1 MGSSAAG
8 STSTPTARQQRG
20 AGAGA
25 GAAPSSSSPVFLNVY
40 DVTPAN
46 GYARWLGLGVYHS
59 GVQGTWTTG
68 SLPPSSPH
76 SVPTLRRGPR
86 VILTPNTT
94 ALSLDWLLCSSRGG
108 VRVRRARRREQRDL
122 RGGAAAVPRVRVP

>member
-8 STSTPTARQQRG
+8 STSTPTARQQR
-20 AGAGA
+20 GAGA

-59 GVQGTWTTG
+59 GVQGTWTR
-68 SLPPSSPH
+68 LPPSVPPRPPQSSP
-76 SVPTLRRGPR
+76 S
-86 VILTPNTT
+86 
-94 ALSLDWLLCSSRGG
+94 
-108 VRVRRARRREQRDL
+108 
-122 RGGAAAVPRVRVP
+122 AAALVSS

>member
-8 STSTPTARQQRG
+8 STPTARQQRG

-25 GAAPSSSSPVFLNVY
+25 GASAAPSSSSPVFLNVY

-59 GVQGTWTTG
+59 GVQGTWTR
-68 SLPPSSPH
+68 LPPSVPPRPPQSSP
-76 SVPTLRRGPR
+76 S
-86 VILTPNTT
+86 
-94 ALSLDWLLCSSRGG
+94 
-108 VRVRRARRREQRDL
+108 
-122 RGGAAAVPRVRVP
+122 AAAVVSS

>member
-20 AGAGA
+20 AGVDA

-59 GVQGTWTTG
+59 GVQGKWTR
-68 SLPPSSPH
+68 LPPSVLLAPPQSSP
-76 SVPTLRRGPR
+76 S
-86 VILTPNTT
+86 
-94 ALSLDWLLCSSRGG
+94 
-108 VRVRRARRREQRDL
+108 
-122 RGGAAAVPRVRVP
+122 AAAPVSS